1 MSSSNDLTNLAIKA
15 NAIYSSVSANT
26 SGLIS
31 LTIGNTVINSTSV
44 TISNIYMA
52 NLDYGLVN
60 DATITFSADYGAV
73 P

>member
-15 NAIYSSVSANT
+15 NAIYNSVSANT

-31 LTIGNTVINSTSV
+31 LTIGNTVINSSSI
-44 TISNIYMA
+44 TISSIITA
-52 NLDYGLVN
+52 NLDYGL
-60 DATITFSADYGAV
+60 ITDTSSASIDYGTV